1 MRRSSRVLVLLSATG
16 LSVTGF
22 SVSVPQLNKARC
34 YLLFIVSGTLSEVQR
49 MLASLDALEDAQ
61 QGIYY
66 YHIHSELRW
75 YRCGTHAS

>member
-22 SVSVPQLNKARC
+22 SVSVPQLKKARC

-66 YHIHSELRW
+66 YHIHSGLRW
-75 YRCGTHAS
+75 HRCGTHAS